1 MEKRLVIALTPS
13 GRGQLVSH
21 NLYTAEELDHL
32 RMKIAAAGDGD
43 EDGDASPSTPRVSL
57 SSQLAAAQQEIA
69 QLKAENERLRAE
81 LEKTGLTFLYSPP
94 IVSSVML
101 NRLKALTLLSEC
113 TGDDIWSLAHCQ
125 ERGIPAQWIEDLAD
139 CYESG
144 YDRDSQTI
152 YYRERMINQ
161 YEGIRDVDLAIKLG
175 EYLGVNVSDLIDLS
189 PSRARL
195 VVAIRQAIEEE

>member
-1 MEKRLVIALTPS
+1 MEI
-13 GRGQLVSH
+13 
-21 NLYTAEELDHL
+21 
-32 RMKIAAAGDGD
+32 
-43 EDGDASPSTPRVSL
+43 ASPSTPRVSL

-81 LEKTGLTFLYSPP
+81 LEKLAGPFFTVHPLSFCDAQPLESSDFTFRVHGRRHLVARPLP
-94 IVSSVML
+94 
-101 NRLKALTLLSEC
+101 RAC
-113 TGDDIWSLAHCQ
+113 
-125 ERGIPAQWIEDLAD
+125 IPAQWIEDLAD